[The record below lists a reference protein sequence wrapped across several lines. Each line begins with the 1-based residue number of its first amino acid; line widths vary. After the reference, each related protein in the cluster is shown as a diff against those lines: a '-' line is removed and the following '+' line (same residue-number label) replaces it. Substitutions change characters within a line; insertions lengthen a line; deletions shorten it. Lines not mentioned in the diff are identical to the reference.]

1 MRIDVG
7 TSRVSRPRVPKSPLQ
22 LDDYT
27 ICSTFIRGSETLIKW
42 ASDVG
47 LPGVCSRNYPC
58 SSRNYI
64 IPPQKVST
72 QASEVQSDCVL
83 DYTKSCDMHSEDDK
97 ALPDKSKKR
106 RFKTPSQ
113 VEALEKFYN
122 EHKYPSEEMKADIAG
137 SIGLT
142 EKQVSGWFCHRRTV
156 VVDIGRIHV
165 AAQNRGITDI
175 LNPKEVE
182 SRRLSGQDFSAA
194 DLAYE
199 HGHHPNENSSEMDDT
214 SSESSLPLQHMIHPQ
229 NVDPFDRA
237 TSRYL
242 SQNENITPINSMG
255 IRTRTGPSGYL
266 KVKGPVE
273 NTAITAVKRQLGMHY
288 REDGPLLGVEF
299 DLLPP
304 GAFESSVKDPNL
316 TTSVILICATRR
328 MFPESA
334 SQPNSGMPKQR
345 HEAYNS
351 KMSSH
356 DSDLDGTSFKMMG
369 GSDHREN
376 CFGHQ
381 SKPKQPLLPN
391 HSNLFP
397 GRKSIEMDEGSA
409 GGMPVYDSNKLCKMR
424 AKYDVEGRR
433 IDSGSSHRGH
443 PYGRKVT
450 GGQTEPWLYNSD
462 DVNLEDS
469 QREHLESK
477 YSNVTLKH
485 SESLDMEDRG
495 LSRRMTKVAKR
506 DRNDFPQQQ
515 SARKASMAE
524 TPLWTN
530 QMKRSAV
537 EIPSSF
543 SEDETAETG
552 SSVD

>member
-1 MRIDVG
+1 M
-7 TSRVSRPRVPKSPLQ
+7 
-22 LDDYT
+22 
-27 ICSTFIRGSETLIKW
+27 E
-42 ASDVG
+42 
-47 LPGVCSRNYPC
+47 
-58 SSRNYI
+58 
-64 IPPQKVST
+64 
-72 QASEVQSDCVL
+72 E
-83 DYTKSCDMHSEDDK
+83 SCDMHSEDDK

-142 EKQVSGWFCHRRTV
+142 EKQVSGWFCHRRLKDKKSWYGEAAV
-156 VVDIGRIHV
+156 NGRQDRSSGIVQDRGSGHR
-165 AAQNRGITDI
+165 QDSCGSTKPGNNRHFD
-175 LNPKEVE
+175 PKEVE

-229 NVDPFDRA
+229 NVDPLDRA
-237 TSRYL
+237 TSRYV

-304 GAFESSVKDPNL
+304 GAFESSIKDPVDEPYYVGDPDL
-316 TTSVILICATRR
+316 RHSPDVPRICN
-328 MFPESA
+328 
-334 SQPNSGMPKQR
+334 QPNSGMPKQR

-356 DSDLDGTSFKMMG
+356 DSDLDGTSFKIMG

-409 GGMPVYDSNKLCKMR
+409 GGMPVYESNKLCKMR

-506 DRNDFPQQQ
+506 DRNEFPQQQ

>member
-1 MRIDVG
+1 M
-7 TSRVSRPRVPKSPLQ
+7 
-22 LDDYT
+22 
-27 ICSTFIRGSETLIKW
+27 E
-42 ASDVG
+42 
-47 LPGVCSRNYPC
+47 
-58 SSRNYI
+58 
-64 IPPQKVST
+64 
-72 QASEVQSDCVL
+72 E
-83 DYTKSCDMHSEDDK
+83 SCDMHSEDDK

-142 EKQVSGWFCHRRTV
+142 EKQVSGWFCHRRLKDKKSWYGEAAV
-156 VVDIGRIHV
+156 NGRQDRSSGIVQDRGSGHR
-165 AAQNRGITDI
+165 QDSCGSTKPGNNRHFD
-175 LNPKEVE
+175 PKEVE

-229 NVDPFDRA
+229 NVDPLDRA
-237 TSRYL
+237 TSRYV

-304 GAFESSVKDPNL
+304 GAFESSIKDPVDGDSDSCVGSL
-316 TTSVILICATRR
+316 TCFLVNSLAEPYYVGDPDLRHSPDVPRIC
-328 MFPESA
+328 
-334 SQPNSGMPKQR
+334 SQPNSGMQR
-345 HEAYNS
+345 HKAYNS

-356 DSDLDGTSFKMMG
+356 DSDLDGTGFKMMG

-409 GGMPVYDSNKLCKMR
+409 GGMPVYESNKLCKMR

-506 DRNDFPQQQ
+506 DRNEFPQQQ